1 MRGIIDLVKMAQH
14 GDESAYLK
22 LFQQYEEDLYR
33 AAYVHVG
40 NEEDALDVMQ
50 ETAYRSF
57 KGIRKLKEPAY
68 FKTWLIKIAISCS
81 IDLLR
86 KRKRQMQWR
95 PEYLESITVSD
106 EEDFT
111 LSITLKELVE
121 ALEPEEKSVVILRYY
136 YDLTIREVTEV
147 LDIPLGTGKTLLYRA
162 LKKLRK
168 RVEEDGDYGY
178 GLR

>member
-1 MRGIIDLVKMAQH
+1 MVRKAQR
-14 GDESAYLK
+14 GDESAYLE
-22 LFQQYEEDLYR
+22 LFQQHEEDLYR

-40 NEEDALDVMQ
+40 NEEDALDVIQ

-57 KGIRKLKEPAY
+57 KGISKLKEPAY

-86 KRKRQMQWR
+86 KRKRQIQWR
-95 PEYLESITVSD
+95 PEYLDSITVSD

-121 ALEPEEKSVVILRYY
+121 ALEPEEKSVVILRFY

-168 RVEEDGDYGY
+168 RVEEDGVYGY